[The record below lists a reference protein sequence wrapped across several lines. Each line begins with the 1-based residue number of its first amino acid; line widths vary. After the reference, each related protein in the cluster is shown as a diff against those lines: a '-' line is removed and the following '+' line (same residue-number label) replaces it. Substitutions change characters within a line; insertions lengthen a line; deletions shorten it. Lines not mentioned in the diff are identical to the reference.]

1 MKAKNS
7 HKVCIMTGKTQT
19 IECPFTKE
27 MSRLKDAGRL
37 DNLSGGQLV
46 TLIKELSLCDMPLS
60 ELENSISELQQ
71 HNLLQQLDISEI
83 EEVIKHLG
91 LRALPAL
98 GSAGLVQKFT
108 SNGILGHTVGI
119 PNLVRII
126 EYFGLENEKV
136 AKTIK
141 LFLESGVGIRTMTY
155 IGQHHPQISLLHKD
169 VLSFKN
175 PSGFSMAYSLLL
187 SSIPLKIKIAL
198 EKTIDLN
205 STMPKG
211 LGAITE
217 SPYHYYYHI
226 DDSDTGKI
234 AVVLYGYD
242 QSTILEDSRLPHIL
256 LKKGY
261 NVLVIDGR
269 VGIEEIY
276 ETPSIFLTKFVAQNK
291 IPMSTQCCCLFINA
305 IGAVNSSGKHE
316 IIVPDMF
323 DEKIMVPDDMLDQKT
338 MAPDMFDEKIVVPDM
353 FDEKIMVPDM
363 LDELMWPLGL
373 IWPPMA
379 TAMTTDQLIKHFISE
394 FSIHRPLD
402 IFIDS
407 CQGWK
412 AINDMMPYLPTGS
425 QVVSPGKYTDAE
437 EYSLQDLFWLVYT
450 DLIMAHAKEVD
461 LKLIVISREVLRPT
475 LSYNNLTF
483 PTAGYA
489 IKKDGN
495 TYLSM
500 SCEEEKKK
508 VIETCYSSEVINFF
522 FDWFC
527 KNSSVCAGPRFNK
540 LHLNELRK
548 LGQEYHTSHDVLKE
562 TPLEEPVFN
571 AFGCYIS
578 FLEQDPTM
586 LT

>member
-1 MKAKNS
+1 
-7 HKVCIMTGKTQT
+7 MTDQTQM
-19 IECPFTKE
+19 IEDRFAKE
-27 MSRLKDAGRL
+27 MSQLKDAGRL
-37 DNLSGGQLV
+37 DNLFGWQVV
-46 TLIKELSLCDMPLS
+46 TLIKELSLCEMSLS
-60 ELENSISELQQ
+60 GLENSISELQQ

-98 GSAGLVQKFT
+98 GSAGLIQKFT
-108 SNGILGHTVGI
+108 SDHGWGHNKSFGI

-126 EYFGLENEKV
+126 EYFGLENAEV

-141 LFLESGVGIRTMTY
+141 LLLESGVRIQTMTY
-155 IGQHHPQISLLHKD
+155 IGQHHPQISLLYKD
-169 VLSFKN
+169 VLSFQD

-323 DEKIMVPDDMLDQKT
+323 DEKIM
-338 MAPDMFDEKIVVPDM
+338 VPDM

-508 VIETCYSSEVINFF
+508 VIETCYSSEVINCF

>member
-71 HNLLQQLDISEI
+71 HNLFQQLDISEI

-305 IGAVNSSGKHE
+305 IGVVNSSGKHE

-323 DEKIMVPDDMLDQKT
+323 DEKIM
-338 MAPDMFDEKIVVPDM
+338 VPDM

-437 EYSLQDLFWLVYT
+437 EYSLQDLLWLGST
-450 DLIMAHAKEVD
+450 DLIMILAEELD

-508 VIETCYSSEVINFF
+508 VIETCYSSEVINCF